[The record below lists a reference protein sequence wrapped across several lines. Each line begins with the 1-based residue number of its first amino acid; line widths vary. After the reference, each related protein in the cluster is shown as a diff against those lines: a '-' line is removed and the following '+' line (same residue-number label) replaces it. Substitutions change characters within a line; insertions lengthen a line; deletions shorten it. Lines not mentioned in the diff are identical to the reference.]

1 MVAIGDVPPVLG
13 RTGRGTPLALGL
25 QGEAETEATS
35 AAANSNVLENMVTLG
50 VWMDVWGVMLFYVDG
65 NINSAT
71 ALVLGRCCCKGIK
84 LCQLKSI

>member
-50 VWMDVWGVMLFYVDG
+50 VWMDVWGVMLFMLMV
-65 NINSAT
+65 ISI
-71 ALVLGRCCCKGIK
+71 ALLLLFLVGVAVKE
-84 LCQLKSI
+84 

>member
-13 RTGRGTPLALGL
+13 RTGRGIPLALGL

-50 VWMDVWGVMLFYVDG
+50 VWMDVWGVMLFMLMV
-65 NINSAT
+65 ISI
-71 ALVLGRCCCKGIK
+71 ALLLLFLVGVAVKE
-84 LCQLKSI
+84 

>member
-1 MVAIGDVPPVLG
+1 MVAIGDVLPVLG

-50 VWMDVWGVMLFYVDG
+50 VWMDVWGVMLFMLMV
-65 NINSAT
+65 ISI
-71 ALVLGRCCCKGIK
+71 ALLLLFLVGVAVKE
-84 LCQLKSI
+84 